1 MMSSTRFSGALRR
14 HAAQKRKGYNEGGLG
29 RAADLLTLPRS
40 FSSAPGKEAHLAYLT
55 LDEMQAIRDAGLGF
69 SDMGSGEEVLP
80 GQYQHMGPGGQVPSF
95 NGEGSAGGAGESGGG
110 GFGGIADSFMG
121 GLMGAH
127 GFGNTG
133 LGFGGFGTT
142 LGGITAVGDMV
153 GKAARGAGMDVSDPT
168 SFAGDDTGISNDP
181 SQFGGGDQGNDV
193 GPGSE
198 PLQIGQMQK
207 MPQQLMLQQLREQLM
222 LQQRRDAQDYA
233 NRYDD
238 LRGMAWNDA
247 LKHYQ
252 RYGQK
257 EGRIFGSNDHVDRLK
272 AAYLE
277 QNPDVA
283 AAGMDALEHYQ
294 NHGHAEGRVWG
305 APTRSDGA
313 MTRVMAAQGAG
324 EGGAPQAPARPDVLG
339 PLQPGGGRGGINPG
353 ILDALRNTV
362 LPTHG
367 DTLTGA
373 VPLGLATPSPQ
384 APARPDASRRQMEL
398 LSSARPDGGLARGGR
413 LGLKGGG
420 RVADL
425 LTLPRSFSSAPGKEA
440 HLAYLTLDEM
450 QAIRDAGLGFSDKG
464 SGEEVLPGQYQHMGP
479 GGQVPSFNGEGS
491 SEGMGGHGVGGDGTG
506 ADDTGSETNET
517 SAGDFGS
524 EGGPNEFPG
533 SYFGGMS
540 EDDIRALIE
549 EILGS
554 QPTRAEG
561 QTAQLNRM
569 YGLPDTALSAEDH
582 YLQQR
587 PDVAAAIAEGHFAN
601 AREHYDQ
608 FGVNENMQ
616 WAPRPV
622 GDPRAHVEQ
631 YNNRVPSMAEIA
643 SMNMPPQGQAL
654 STGTPGL
661 DSLINKGAATMGY
674 KMRRGGRIGALRRAR
689 NGYAVGGQPDPG
701 VDPPVTPGMV
711 SAPGDGTSDSRQNV
725 SLSHEEYVVPA
736 DVVSDLGNGSSE
748 AGGRVL
754 DDMVMR
760 TRQQGVMKRLGS
772 PPPHGSDYA

>member
-29 RAADLLTLPRS
+29 GGDD
-40 FSSAPGKEAHLAYLT
+40 APGGVAGGNPGAES
-55 LDEMQAIRDAGLGF
+55 DAGVA
-69 SDMGSGEEVLP
+69 GE
-80 GQYQHMGPGGQVPSF
+80 M
-95 NGEGSAGGAGESGGG
+95 GGAAPGAYGG
-110 GFGGIADSFMG
+110 GFGADVDDVVG
-121 GLMGAH
+121 GLVSAGVNPFGGVPGISHVAGEPI
-127 GFGNTG
+127 GFGFG
-133 LGFGGFGTT
+133 PIGFQGV
-142 LGGITAVGDMV
+142 TAVGDMV
-153 GKAARGAGMDVSDPT
+153 GRAARGKGADVSDPT

-198 PLQIGQMQK
+198 PPQIGQLRALARSDPRLFQQTMQQ
-207 MPQQLMLQQLREQLM
+207 MRQQSMAQQLRA
-222 LQQRRDAQDYA
+222 AQDYA

-238 LRGMAWNDA
+238 LRGMSSNDA

-294 NHGHAEGRVWG
+294 NHGRAEGRVWG

-324 EGGAPQAPARPDVLG
+324 EGGAPQAPARPDVLGPFQTPARPDVLG

-384 APARPDASRRQMEL
+384 APARPDALRRQMEL
-398 LSSARPDGGLARGGR
+398 LSSAQPDGGLARGGR

-420 RVADL
+420 RAADL

-491 SEGMGGHGVGGDGTG
+491 GGGMGGHGVGGDGTG

>member
-29 RAADLLTLPRS
+29 GGDD
-40 FSSAPGKEAHLAYLT
+40 APGGVAGGNAGAES
-55 LDEMQAIRDAGLGF
+55 DAGVA
-69 SDMGSGEEVLP
+69 GE
-80 GQYQHMGPGGQVPSF
+80 M
-95 NGEGSAGGAGESGGG
+95 GGAAPGAYGG
-110 GFGGIADSFMG
+110 GFGGGFDAVMG
-121 GLMGAH
+121 GLVSAGVNPFGGVPGISHVAGQPI
-127 GFGNTG
+127 GFGMG
-133 LGFGGFGTT
+133 PIGFQGV
-142 LGGITAVGDMV
+142 TAVGDMV

-168 SFAGDDTGISNDP
+168 GFEGDDTGISNDP
-181 SQFGGGDQGNDV
+181 GQFGGGDQGNDV

-198 PLQIGQMQK
+198 PPQMGQLRALAQSDPHLFLQRMREMRQRPTSQ
-207 MPQQLMLQQLREQLM
+207 MLQA
-222 LQQRRDAQDYA
+222 AQDYA

-238 LRGMAWNDA
+238 LRGMAGNDA
-247 LKHYQ
+247 LRHFQK
-252 RYGQK
+252 YGLK
-257 EGRIFGSNDHVDRLK
+257 EGRIFGSNAYVDRVK

-294 NHGHAEGRVWG
+294 NHGRAEGRAWG

-313 MTRVMAAQGAG
+313 MTRVMAARGAG
-324 EGGAPQAPARPDVLG
+324 EGGAPQAPAHSDDWG
-339 PLQPGGGRGGINPG
+339 AFQPGGGRGGINPG
-353 ILDALRNTV
+353 SLDALRNKV
-362 LPTHG
+362 RPTHG

-373 VPLGLATPSPQ
+373 VPLGPATPSPG
-384 APARPDASRRQMEL
+384 APDLPNLSRREL
-398 LSSARPDGGLARGGR
+398 MSLAQADGGLARGGR
-413 LGLKGGG
+413 LGLYSGGG
-420 RVADL
+420 
-425 LTLPRSFSSAPGKEA
+425 TG
-440 HLAYLTLDEM
+440 
-450 QAIRDAGLGFSDKG
+450 SD
-464 SGEEVLPGQYQHMGP
+464 S
-479 GGQVPSFNGEGS
+479 
-491 SEGMGGHGVGGDGTG
+491 
-506 ADDTGSETNET
+506 DTGSGVGADADADAGANAAAAAAAADSQAAENAAQAGE
-517 SAGDFGS
+517 SNAGDFGS
-524 EGGPNEFPG
+524 EGGPNEAPG

-540 EDDIRALIE
+540 EDDIRALINQ
-549 EILGS
+549 ILGS

-587 PDVAAAIAEGHFAN
+587 PDVAAAISEGHFGN

-754 DDMVMR
+754 DDMVMS

>member
-29 RAADLLTLPRS
+29 GGDD
-40 FSSAPGKEAHLAYLT
+40 APGGVAGGNPGAES
-55 LDEMQAIRDAGLGF
+55 DAGVA
-69 SDMGSGEEVLP
+69 GE
-80 GQYQHMGPGGQVPSF
+80 M
-95 NGEGSAGGAGESGGG
+95 GGAAPGAYGG
-110 GFGGIADSFMG
+110 GFGADVDDVIG
-121 GLMGAH
+121 GLVSAGVNPFGGVPGISHVAGEPI
-127 GFGNTG
+127 GFGIG
-133 LGFGGFGTT
+133 PIGFQGV
-142 LGGITAVGDMV
+142 TAVGDMV
-153 GKAARGAGMDVSDPT
+153 GKAARGAGRDVSDPT

-181 SQFGGGDQGNDV
+181 SQFGGGNQGNDV

-198 PLQIGQMQK
+198 PPRFGQLRALARSDPRLFQQQMQQ
-207 MPQQLMLQQLREQLM
+207 MRQQSMAQQLRA
-222 LQQRRDAQDYA
+222 AQDYA

-238 LRGMAWNDA
+238 LRGMSGNDA

-252 RYGQK
+252 DYGQK
-257 EGRIFGSNDHVDRLK
+257 EGRIFGSNDAVDRMK

-283 AAGMDALEHYQ
+283 AAGMDALEHYRL
-294 NHGHAEGRVWG
+294 HGRAEGRPWG

-324 EGGAPQAPARPDVLG
+324 EGGALQAPARPDVLK
-339 PLQPGGGRGGINPG
+339 
-353 ILDALRNTV
+353 V

-373 VPLGLATPSPQ
+373 VPLGPATPSPQ
-384 APARPDASRRQMEL
+384 AQARSDAARRQMEL
-398 LSSARPDGGLARGGR
+398 LSLAQPDGGLARGGR
-413 LGLKGGG
+413 LGLRDGGG
-420 RVADL
+420 
-425 LTLPRSFSSAPGKEA
+425 P
-440 HLAYLTLDEM
+440 
-450 QAIRDAGLGFSDKG
+450 
-464 SGEEVLPGQYQHMGP
+464 
-479 GGQVPSFNGEGS
+479 
-491 SEGMGGHGVGGDGTG
+491 VGGDGTG
-506 ADDTGSETNET
+506 ADDTGSEPNS
-517 SAGDFGS
+517 SAGAFGGGGDS
-524 EGGPNEFPG
+524 NEGPG
-533 SYFGGMS
+533 SFVGGLS
-540 EDDIRALIE
+540 EDDIRALVNQ
-549 EILGS
+549 ILGS

-561 QTAQLNRM
+561 RTAQLNRM

-587 PDVAAAIAEGHFAN
+587 PDVAAAISEGHFGS

-654 STGTPGL
+654 STGMPGL

-674 KMRRGGRIGALRRAR
+674 KMGRGGRIGALRRAR
-689 NGYAVGGQPDPG
+689 NGYAVGGQPGPG

-754 DDMVMR
+754 DDMVMS